1 MPEAWQQQHSKEK
14 YEVLNRNEK
23 TTGKKSNFK
32 ESRCEKGEEE
42 ERVGDDGVATAP
54 APEHG
59 CHAVLRCLFRRYSSL
74 LLLSSSP
81 FPRLLVLSATVA
93 LAAASAVGFA
103 LLKQEFDPLLFLP
116 TDSYLALFVSAR
128 KRC

>member
-1 MPEAWQQQHSKEK
+1 MNK
-14 YEVLNRNEK
+14 NEK
-23 TTGKKSNFK
+23 LQAKKSNFK

-42 ERVGDDGVATAP
+42 ERVGDDAVAATP
-54 APEHG
+54 APERG

-74 LLLSSSP
+74 LLLTRSP

-103 LLKQEFDPLLFLP
+103 MLKQEFDPLLFLP